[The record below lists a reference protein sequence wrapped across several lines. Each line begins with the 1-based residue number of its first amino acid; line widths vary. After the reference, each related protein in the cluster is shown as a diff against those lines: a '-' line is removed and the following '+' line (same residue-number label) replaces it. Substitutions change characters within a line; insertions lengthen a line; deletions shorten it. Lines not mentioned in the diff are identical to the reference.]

1 MVNTV
6 ITKGFKTTCFAAA
19 AFTAFTT
26 FQVNADIV
34 ISGTRIV
41 YPASSKDVIVNLD
54 TGAINLYWC
63 KPGWMTGVT
72 VLTRRS

>member
-19 AFTAFTT
+19 AFTAFAT

-34 ISGTRIV
+34 
-41 YPASSKDVIVNLD
+41 YPEH
-54 TGAINLYWC
+54 
-63 KPGWMTGVT
+63 
-72 VLTRRS
+72 VLCTQRHQKT